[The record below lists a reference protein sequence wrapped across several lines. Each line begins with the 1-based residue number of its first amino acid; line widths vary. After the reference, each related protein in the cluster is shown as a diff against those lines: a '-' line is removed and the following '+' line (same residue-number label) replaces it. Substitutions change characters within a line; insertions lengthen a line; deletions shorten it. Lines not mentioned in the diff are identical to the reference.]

1 MSDNFNLIIKNGSCY
16 INGKLEQT
24 DIAINNGKIEKIGK
38 LSLNNSKF
46 FDATDK
52 IVLPGIIDTQVHFR
66 EPGSTDREDLES
78 GSRAAV
84 LGGVTSVFE
93 MPNTNPPTSNL
104 IEFNKKLDLAKNR
117 MHCNYAFY
125 FGATPENVDQL
136 AKLKGLEGCCG
147 VKLFAGSSTGK
158 LLVDK
163 EKDIE
168 KVISNSD
175 RIVSIHSEDEEILN
189 LRKKFIKEGDVHSH
203 PEWRNAECAMSST
216 RRVVKIAERYNKQ
229 IHVLHVTTKEEVD
242 FLAMHKK
249 NVTFEITPQHLTLY
263 APDCYDKLGSF
274 AQMNP
279 PIRKKEHFDRLWVAV
294 KNSVVD
300 VLGSDHAPHSKED
313 KNKKYPGSPSGMPGV
328 QTILPIMLDHI
339 NNEKLSLNQLVKLMC
354 ENPCRI
360 FGIKNK
366 GYLKEG
372 YDADLT
378 IIDMNKS
385 VTIKNEMIA
394 SKCGWTPFD
403 NYKVKGFPVATI
415 VNGSVV
421 MNDGK
426 VVAESLGKPLEF

>member
-1 MSDNFNLIIKNGSCY
+1 M
-16 INGKLEQT
+16 
-24 DIAINNGKIEKIGK
+24 
-38 LSLNNSKF
+38 
-46 FDATDK
+46 
-52 IVLPGIIDTQVHFR
+52 
-66 EPGSTDREDLES
+66 
-78 GSRAAV
+78 
-84 LGGVTSVFE
+84 
-93 MPNTNPPTSNL
+93 
-104 IEFNKKLDLAKNR
+104 
-117 MHCNYAFY
+117 
-125 FGATPENVDQL
+125 
-136 AKLKGLEGCCG
+136 
-147 VKLFAGSSTGK
+147 
-158 LLVDK
+158 
-163 EKDIE
+163 
-168 KVISNSD
+168 
-175 RIVSIHSEDEEILN
+175 
-189 LRKKFIKEGDVHSH
+189 
-203 PEWRNAECAMSST
+203 
-216 RRVVKIAERYNKQ
+216 
-229 IHVLHVTTKEEVD
+229 LHVTTKDEVD

-415 VNGSVV
+415 VNGSIV